1 MEWKLDLPA
10 QLTFVV
16 VVVAAAAAVAVMVE
30 DWRGFGALS
39 SPVLILSHMSSHL
52 YSLPTLHL

>member
-10 QLTFVV
+10 QLTLVVVV
-16 VVVAAAAAVAVMVE
+16 VVVAAAVMVE